1 MTDGRIDGHDK
12 FSVASRNDQAVD
24 ESQPKGFRS
33 DIKEVWVIQSQFTDV
48 KSTLRRMKWQ
58 IPRKVKRSS
67 MVLRC
72 SGTDSY
78 KEMNDKI

>member
-1 MTDGRIDGHDK
+1 MTDGRIDDDK

-67 MVLRC
+67 MVLRLEN
-72 SGTDSY
+72 TDMDY
-78 KEMNDKI
+78 KRQV